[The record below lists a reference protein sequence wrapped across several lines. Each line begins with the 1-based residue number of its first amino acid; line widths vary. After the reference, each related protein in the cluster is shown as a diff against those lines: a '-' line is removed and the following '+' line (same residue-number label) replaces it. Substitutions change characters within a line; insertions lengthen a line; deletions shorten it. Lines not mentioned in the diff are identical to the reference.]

1 MPWSASRKYA
11 GPDHP
16 WAHFSK
22 HSMSSVLSIHQDSHI
37 NNESSVSAATQN
49 FWKEQNL
56 TNFSTKLNWST
67 LHSVTG
73 YEVTRLSTP
82 SPVCK
87 HDHVWDKRKHWHG
100 TQPLPQSRLGA
111 LTYGKICRPIILAGC
126 WAECIYFA
134 FEQNAVI
141 LTIFNPSFVHPSGDA
156 VVRRPLPRFAFLQ
169 LLLQVS
175 LLMCTSKGRQQ
186 FILSASTDRTW
197 EYEQAFKV
205 SHSQLRH
212 NQQLL
217 WQHNTATPVS
227 AATKV

>member
-73 YEVTRLSTP
+73 YEVT
-82 SPVCK
+82 
-87 HDHVWDKRKHWHG
+87 G
-100 TQPLPQSRLGA
+100 YPLPHLCANMTMSGTKGNTDMGHSPFHRAA
-111 LTYGKICRPIILAGC
+111 LEHSHMEKYAVLSSLQVAG
-126 WAECIYFA
+126 
-134 FEQNAVI
+134 QNAFI
-141 LTIFNPSFVHPSGDA
+141 LHLSRMLLFWPFLTPVLSI
-156 VVRRPLPRFAFLQ
+156 PLVMQ
-169 LLLQVS
+169 LCADHYHVLHS
-175 LLMCTSKGRQQ
+175 YSYSYRCPLLMCTSKGRQQ